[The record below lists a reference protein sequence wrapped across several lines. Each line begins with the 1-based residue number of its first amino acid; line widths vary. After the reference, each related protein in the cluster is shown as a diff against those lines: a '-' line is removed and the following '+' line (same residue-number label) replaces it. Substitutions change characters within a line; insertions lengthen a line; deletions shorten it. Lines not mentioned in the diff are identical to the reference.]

1 MFNTPNRGK
10 IQNIKIYPGQA
21 QKNKAM
27 RYITN
32 LTGKNKMLL
41 YDLIRTSSSFKV
53 RQRAHALIL
62 SSKRRTIE
70 EIADI
75 FDIDRDTVSEWF
87 KRWEAGGIDSLKDA
101 PRSGRPSLKDKKMK
115 ASEPNLQAQ
124 AVKI

>member
-1 MFNTPNRGK
+1 
-10 IQNIKIYPGQA
+10 
-21 QKNKAM
+21 M

-62 SSKRRTIE
+62 SSKRRTID
-70 EIADI
+70 EIAEI

-101 PRSGRPSLKDKKMK
+101 PRSGRPALKAKKMK
-115 ASEPNLQAQ
+115 ESEPLAIQHS
-124 AVKI
+124 VME